1 MPQKPGKGFEF
12 GFAVGQWGYH
22 MTKNIGVNTAFYI
35 TRSRYW
41 IDNGQYL
48 NYNRNLSYG
57 NAPVLTDLPIEGREV
72 KQGYIRYWSLRV
84 PLCLEISSASSRGP
98 FIAFGPELEY
108 RFGDVSKVDYVGEK
122 KGEIIAK
129 GINVN
134 PLGLNAVA
142 RVGINDFGLIAR
154 YSFTSLFQKDD
165 PVQTYPFMIGI
176 STTF

>member
-1 MPQKPGKGFEF
+1 
-12 GFAVGQWGYH
+12 
-22 MTKNIGVNTAFYI
+22 MTKNIGVNTALYI

-48 NYNRNLSYG
+48 DYNRNLNSS
-57 NAPVLTDLPIEGREV
+57 VKMTLEDSPIDGCNV

-98 FIAFGPELEY
+98 FIAVGPELEY
-108 RFGDVSKVDYVGEK
+108 RFADVSKVDYYDKK
-122 KGEIIAK
+122 KGEIIAN

-142 RVGINDFGLIAR
+142 RVGINDFGIIAR
-154 YSFTSLFQKDD
+154 YSFTSLFQNDD

-176 STTF
+176 STSF